1 MSKPKIGLIC
11 FVFQSISPRNY
22 IIQRGYVRGII
33 DAGGI
38 PVLIPVTEDSAR
50 CADYIDMIDG
60 LLVPGGEDVAPEF
73 YGEDPHR
80 TVSYIN
86 RDKDRYDLELIRL
99 CREQNKPIFG
109 ICRGFQVINVA
120 FGGTLYQ
127 DIPSQLPN
135 AICHLQSHDLRNV
148 PTHKVTL
155 AEDSVI
161 GPLLGQEIY
170 TNSFHHQAIKDVG
183 EGLRIVG
190 RTSDG
195 VPEALE
201 TEDGRIF
208 AVEWHPEDLYETY
221 PIFKGLF
228 TRLIDLAKEK

>member
-22 IIQRGYVRGII
+22 MIQRGYVRSII

-38 PVLIPVTEDSAR
+38 PILIPVTEDPAR

-127 DIPSQLPN
+127 DIPSQLPE
-135 AICHLQSHDLRNV
+135 AMCHNQSQDLRNG

-155 AEDSVI
+155 DENSVI
-161 GPLLGQEIY
+161 GRILGKEIY
-170 TNSFHHQAIKDVG
+170 TNSFHHQAVKDVG
-183 EGLRIVG
+183 DGLRVVG
-190 RTSDG
+190 RTADG
-195 VPEALE
+195 VVEALE

>member
-22 IIQRGYVRGII
+22 IIQRGYVRSII

-38 PVLIPVTEDSAR
+38 PILIPVTEDPAR

-127 DIPSQLPN
+127 DIPSQLPE
-135 AICHLQSHDLRNV
+135 AMCHNQSQDLRNV

-155 AEDSVI
+155 DENSVI
-161 GPLLGQEIY
+161 GRILGKEIY
-170 TNSFHHQAIKDVG
+170 TNSFHHQAVKDVG
-183 EGLRIVG
+183 DGLRVVG
-190 RTSDG
+190 RTADG
-195 VPEALE
+195 VVEALE